1 MGCVIMSDVKVIKR
15 KALKQGIQQYYD
27 HYIVATELYN
37 LVLYDNHFEMMEN
50 ALIYHM
56 NVMNDLKKTFK
67 LIEPIEESIDLIGL
81 EKCIFKTKTERLV
94 LDNYYALQ
102 DLRELYKQL
111 EYQYYTLK
119 AFSMMECDDN
129 DTN

>member
-1 MGCVIMSDVKVIKR
+1 MSDIKVIKR

-37 LVLYDNHFEMMEN
+37 LVLYDHHYEMLEN
-50 ALIYHM
+50 ALTYHM
-56 NVMNDLKKTFK
+56 NIMNDLNKTFK

-94 LDNYYALQ
+94 LENYYALQ
-102 DLRELYKQL
+102 ELRDLYKEVEQ
-111 EYQYYTLK
+111 QYYTLK
-119 AFSMMECDDN
+119 TTSMMECDDN

>member
-1 MGCVIMSDVKVIKR
+1 
-15 KALKQGIQQYYD
+15 
-27 HYIVATELYN
+27 
-37 LVLYDNHFEMMEN
+37 MMEN

-94 LDNYYALQ
+94 LDNYYALK

>member
-1 MGCVIMSDVKVIKR
+1 MSDLKVIKR

-27 HYIVATELYN
+27 HYTVATELYN
-37 LVLYDNHFEMMEN
+37 LVLYEHHYEMMEN
-50 ALIYHM
+50 AITYHM
-56 NVMNDLKKTFK
+56 NIMNDLKKTFK

-102 DLRELYKQL
+102 DLRNLYKEIEQ
-111 EYQYYTLK
+111 QYYTLK
-119 AFSMMECDDN
+119 TASMMECDDN

>member
-1 MGCVIMSDVKVIKR
+1 MSEFKVIKR
-15 KALKQGIQQYYD
+15 KALKQGVQEYYD
-27 HYIVATELYN
+27 NYVVATELYN
-37 LVLYDNHFEMMEN
+37 AALYGDRFELIEN
-50 ALIYHM
+50 ALTYHM

-67 LIEPIEESIDLIGL
+67 LLEPIEESIDIIGL

-102 DLRELYKQL
+102 DLRELYKEL
-111 EYQYYTLK
+111 EQQFYTLK
-119 AFSMMECDDN
+119 TFSLMDDDTN